1 MGDKPYAIRH
11 GLTRSPPRRPR
22 RPWPRTRD
30 TVSASPGRRENTT
43 PPRGPCSDAVTPC
56 AKNCCSFLAPR
67 GAPSRAEGPC
77 PSCLAR
83 APVPRRTFLS
93 PLAEGGPAQPER
105 VFGAGPGKP
114 RAALLPR
121 TAVPGCSARGLGRG
135 VGAVGL
141 TGSGQRWTENEGIL
155 TPRPTGAG
163 APASLAGVPGP
174 WTSIHTQPE
183 PAGFGCCH
191 PPAPQAASPAHAGPW
206 RDKSDPVPRGSLFP
220 LRERPPPSSLSGHV
234 LRELVTPR
242 EAASSPSP
250 RGSRSLASGAGL
262 HAAARA
268 PAPKTKKLLPLQ

>member
-1 MGDKPYAIRH
+1 MTSPTPSGMVSRDRH
-11 GLTRSPPRRPR
+11 RGGLGGPGLARGTRCRRRPEGEKI
-22 RPWPRTRD
+22 RP
-30 TVSASPGRRENTT
+30 

-141 TGSGQRWTENEGIL
+141 TGSGQQWTENEGIL

-174 WTSIHTQPE
+174 WTFIHTQPE

-220 LRERPPPSSLSGHV
+220 LRERPPV
-234 LRELVTPR
+234 LAL
-242 EAASSPSP
+242 
-250 RGSRSLASGAGL
+250 
-262 HAAARA
+262 RA
-268 PAPKTKKLLPLQ
+268 CP

>member
-1 MGDKPYAIRH
+1 M
-11 GLTRSPPRRPR
+11 
-22 RPWPRTRD
+22 
-30 TVSASPGRRENTT
+30 
-43 PPRGPCSDAVTPC
+43 TPC

-141 TGSGQRWTENEGIL
+141 TGSGQQWTENEGIL

-174 WTSIHTQPE
+174 WTFIHTQPE

-206 RDKSDPVPRGSLFP
+206 RDKSNPVPRGSLFP
-220 LRERPPPSSLSGHV
+220 LRERPPV
-234 LRELVTPR
+234 LAL
-242 EAASSPSP
+242 
-250 RGSRSLASGAGL
+250 
-262 HAAARA
+262 RA
-268 PAPKTKKLLPLQ
+268 CP